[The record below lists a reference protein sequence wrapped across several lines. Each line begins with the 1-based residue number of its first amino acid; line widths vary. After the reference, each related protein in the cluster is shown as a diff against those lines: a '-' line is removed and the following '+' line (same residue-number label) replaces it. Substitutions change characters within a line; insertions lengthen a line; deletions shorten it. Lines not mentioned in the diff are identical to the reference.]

1 MKFAFP
7 LPHTLRLK
15 AITRPWEA
23 GVTGADQT
31 RMAKS
36 AEAMGYDMIAIPEH
50 FVIPTDHVELS
61 GPHYL
66 QSTVAQAYVAGA
78 TEKIRLNSCV
88 TILPLQHPI
97 VLAKALAT
105 ADWMSSGRMMAT
117 FGIGWL
123 KREFELLGVSFRER
137 GRIADEYLEA
147 IIELDQRIATFRR
160 QLRVVPGHGV
170 RAQTRSET
178 PSSGVDRRRRRQ

>member
-50 FVIPTDHVELS
+50 FVIPTDRSRQRTIVKLRHRLGRWPVGIS
-61 GPHYL
+61 
-66 QSTVAQAYVAGA
+66 
-78 TEKIRLNSCV
+78 LNSAV
-88 TILPLQHPI
+88 IDHRRT
-97 VLAKALAT
+97 
-105 ADWMSSGRMMAT
+105 
-117 FGIGWL
+117 
-123 KREFELLGVSFRER
+123 GVMRAEQAPSFRQQYEQQ
-137 GRIADEYLEA
+137 A
-147 IIELDQRIATFRR
+147 
-160 QLRVVPGHGV
+160 
-170 RAQTRSET
+170 
-178 PSSGVDRRRRRQ
+178 